1 MLYNLKDLNNW
12 VTGWV
17 DWNFVLD
24 KSGGHQ
30 PTKDNNAKGGF
41 SSPIYI
47 DTEAKEAYK
56 QPMFYILGHFSKF
69 ISPDSVRIEHKLE
82 KQVDNLFV
90 LTIKRPDNATVVV
103 ALNQNNEEIELN
115 INDSKNYLSH
125 KLAPHSIQTYIWW

>member
-30 PTKDNNAKGGF
+30 PSKDNNTKGGM

-82 KQVDNLFV
+82 KKL
-90 LTIKRPDNATVVV
+90 I
-103 ALNQNNEEIELN
+103 I
-115 INDSKNYLSH
+115 YL
-125 KLAPHSIQTYIWW
+125 Y